1 MRLARR
7 VGRLEGPLPG
17 GRLPEWARAV
27 AAEVAAEEGLDPA
40 EVVREAEAILARAE
54 KAGVLGDAEGLARFL
69 AAERGGDPAE
79 VLAEA
84 GRIAA
89 WRA

>member
-1 MRLARR
+1 MKLGRR
-7 VGRLEGPLPG
+7 VGRLEAPLPG
-17 GRLPEWARAV
+17 GRLPGWARALAARV
-27 AAEVAAEEGLDPA
+27 AGEHGLDPG
-40 EVVREAEAILARAE
+40 EVVREAEALLVRAG

-79 VLAEA
+79 LLAEA
-84 GRIAA
+84 ERIAA